1 MIRVLTLLVG
11 ASALIPQS
19 PTPHRRPARRG
30 PPTAMRGGGFLS
42 NILGGKGEDDLK
54 RSAHLMW
61 SEYEVPDDC
70 AGWLYSFASVAET
83 FPAVAMGLEPT
94 QPKALIARLS
104 PA

>member
-42 NILGGKGEDDLK
+42 NILGGKGEDAPIRDAAPTWDALR
-54 RSAHLMW
+54 RS
-61 SEYEVPDDC
+61 
-70 AGWLYSFASVAET
+70 
-83 FPAVAMGLEPT
+83 
-94 QPKALIARLS
+94 
-104 PA
+104 